1 MTYRSLTHDKGWIS
15 PYTHS
20 VAFWLKPVVCAFSLF
35 PLTMFIEHSHV
46 LTILPTLG
54 LSLKRFREHFS
65 FTAWVP
71 VVLHRR
77 YVVRGASIAH
87 VGYCGWDR
95 RSCSDF
101 SARQLVKKP
110 RVAISTMNKATTK
123 WARRKTQAN
132 VKESAPY
139 HRMFLAP
146 VLRRTRGFCDF

>member
-1 MTYRSLTHDKGWIS
+1 MAGPIS
-15 PYTHS
+15 PGVRTFDLHS

-35 PLTMFIEHSHV
+35 PLTVFIEHSHV

-54 LSLKRFREHFS
+54 LSLKRFQEHFC

-95 RSCSDF
+95 RSCPVF
-101 SARQLVKKP
+101 PVKTIIQEASCRNTP
-110 RVAISTMNKATTK
+110 
-123 WARRKTQAN
+123 
-132 VKESAPY
+132 
-139 HRMFLAP
+139 HGLG
-146 VLRRTRGFCDF
+146 LD